1 MPRSDTSDDLEIG
14 YDNNSDGD
22 IADAGDDMQ
31 IEDDFNSNQTSLTY
45 DNAGNLTDDGV
56 YKYVYDAWNRLVEV
70 TRRPDDTTTVAAYA
84 YDGKNRRTKKVVS
97 NSGIEE
103 TSGDG
108 GGHDG
113 ALSTTRNRWQILETR
128 NGSDQA
134 TRQWVY
140 GTQYVDEPL
149 LMDVNLEP
157 GTDNDCDP
165 DNETGS
171 ESSSGTNDRRYV
183 YHQDRNWNV
192 VALTETADGE
202 GGTAGAIAERYAYT
216 PYGEFVV
223 LAGGSAGTGGNAQLT
238 SSVGNPF
245 AHQGLPLDAEKLSY
259 QNRWREHAAGLQRFA
274 QRDPAISGV
283 RAIVGESDAATLY
296 TPGTRLVP
304 PIRTSGLSG
313 RTTCEVELVCW
324 ETPFQGAGIWHC
336 EPRVTFSLGSG
347 WEDSEGRCNC
357 GPRFCRNPAC
367 FCACLRC
374 DWRTSSPPSG
384 SQTFG
389 SHWVSE
395 DACDCLRERCDRAS
409 SHDGCYRAV
418 TGDNS
423 NTASSCLN
431 STCNLGFS
439 DPPVFAPGWDK
450 PCPPGF

>member
-14 YDNNSDGD
+14 YDNNSNGD

-108 GGHDG
+108 GD
-113 ALSTTRNRWQILETR
+113 TTVHYYYSNRWQILETR

-259 QNRWREHAAGLQRFA
+259 QNRWREYAGGLQRFVQPGSA
-274 QRDPAISGV
+274 SPTRTRACRVRRPAGQPPGV
-283 RAIVGESDAATLY
+283 TDSRGLCERGTTRTATFTEKCPEEPDKSRKCTGCLYCSCGGQFASIGNEWTMYGSYCGGCEECGPLPEPTGSCGAAPTPPPIDCCKYWNNPTESTCLDCCLALADVA
-296 TPGTRLVP
+296 VP
-304 PIRTSGLSG
+304 PPYW
-313 RTTCEVELVCW
+313 ELFIQKCA
-324 ETPFQGAGIWHC
+324 EN
-336 EPRVTFSLGSG
+336 
-347 WEDSEGRCNC
+347 CN
-357 GPRFCRNPAC
+357 
-367 FCACLRC
+367 
-374 DWRTSSPPSG
+374 
-384 SQTFG
+384 
-389 SHWVSE
+389 
-395 DACDCLRERCDRAS
+395 
-409 SHDGCYRAV
+409 
-418 TGDNS
+418 
-423 NTASSCLN
+423 
-431 STCNLGFS
+431 
-439 DPPVFAPGWDK
+439 DPDL
-450 PCPPGF
+450 PPGY